1 MEQRE
6 NQDLW
11 NRKEIK
17 MEIDFS
23 KTKVLKSTEDL
34 MIGNIIQYKKGHL
47 AKIEELTESGLV
59 SVTGMESSYINGR
72 YNIDNWYGVPL
83 SEEVFRLLGFYISP
97 LINRFYLLKENGW
110 EALLSITH
118 YEDRGTYFL
127 DGFGKIEYLH
137 ELQNYVKLR
146 FKTNLNFKIDNEI
159 IM

>member
-1 MEQRE
+1 
-6 NQDLW
+6 
-11 NRKEIK
+11 

-59 SVTGMESSYINGR
+59 SVTGIESSYINGR

-97 LINRFYLLKENGW
+97 LTNSFYLLKENHR
-110 EALLSITH
+110 EILLSITFH
-118 YEDRGTYFL
+118 EEIEAYFI

-137 ELQNYVKLR
+137 ELQNYVKLM

-159 IM
+159 IVK

>member
-1 MEQRE
+1 
-6 NQDLW
+6 
-11 NRKEIK
+11 

-47 AKIEELTESGLV
+47 AKIEELTDTGLV
-59 SVTGMESSYINGR
+59 SVTGIESSYINGR

-83 SEEVFRLLGFYISP
+83 SEEVLKLLGFYISP
-97 LINRFYLLKENGW
+97 SLHNGTIKNTLYLLKENNL
-110 EALLSITH
+110 EALLSIKALLSITRH
-118 YEDRGTYFL
+118 EEIGTYYL

-146 FKTNLNFKIDNEI
+146 FKTNLNFKTDN
-159 IM
+159 

>member
-1 MEQRE
+1 M
-6 NQDLW
+6 
-11 NRKEIK
+11 K
-17 MEIDFS
+17 IDFS
-23 KTKVLKSTEDL
+23 KTTKFQNTEDL

-47 AKIEELTESGLV
+47 AKIEELTDTGLV
-59 SVTGMESSYINGR
+59 SVTGIESSYINGR

-83 SEEVFRLLGFYISP
+83 SDEVFKLSGFHFGSS
-97 LINRFYLLKENGW
+97 LHNGTINNTFHLLKENGW
-110 EALLSITH
+110 EALFSITRH
-118 YEDRGTYFL
+118 EEIGTYFL